1 MNLDQ
6 IRKRVSNGFR
16 PFVLHLSDGRKFRV
30 PHPEFILLG
39 RNVVVVLGK
48 DDLVE
53 IIDADYIVSVEDTK
67 IVKR

>member
-6 IRKRVSNGFR
+6 IRKRMSNGFR

-39 RNVVVVLGK
+39 RHVVVVLGK
-48 DDLVE
+48 NDLVE
-53 IIDADYIVSVEDTK
+53 IIDADHIVSVEDTK
-67 IVKR
+67 IAKR